1 MALLDDDF
9 FFRERRRGRWQQL
22 GFELG
27 NWQEERFRRG
37 DLGVFHIALT
47 LGEDLRQQVGAFAGF
62 NRRVCRGRRL
72 GGERVRRFT
81 ELLGQR
87 TGEEVLPHMTHPGQ
101 RLGIAQAVMVVG
113 RQYTDGKGK
122 NV

>member
-1 MALLDDDF
+1 LALLGDYF

-27 NWQEERFRRG
+27 NRQEQWLRWH

-62 NRRVCRGRRL
+62 YRRVCRGRRL
-72 GGERVRRFT
+72 GGERVWRFT
-81 ELLGQR
+81 QLLGQR
-87 TGEEVLPHMTHPGQ
+87 SGEEVLPHMTHPSQ
-101 RLGIAQAVMVVG
+101 RLGIAQAIVVVG